1 MKTTKTIIIVILFA
15 AGLLAGCGDKKTDQ
29 ALSYIDTLMSH
40 QPDSALHMLDS
51 LMVEKPHWVRSQ
63 RMRYDL
69 LRLKAENKAYV
80 PFSSD
85 SIAQALV
92 SYYNFWGN
100 ANERMMAN
108 YLLGCVYRDLGD
120 SPRAIDA
127 YQTAIS
133 KADTTNSNCDF
144 YTLSCIY
151 AQIAEIYHKQL
162 LFSNELIARSS
173 SNHFAD
179 IVNDTLQTILN
190 ISKSASAYI
199 LLNKKDSAEILLE
212 RAKQLYLKTSFV
224 QEVWQSSTIL
234 MYMYVQDSDKLSE
247 AKRLMDEYEQN
258 SYLFN
263 KHHELTGPRRLY
275 YYYKGQYHEGI
286 NNLDSAEYYYRKVL
300 YPNMPFTA
308 LNSMYKGLLSVYTKR
323 HETDS
328 IAKYA
333 RLYCEVNDSSIA
345 KKDQE
350 LTAQMAANYNYGL
363 YQKEALKSESKAR
376 RAQLMTF
383 AIIIVTLITSI
394 ILYYQWRT
402 HKKKLK
408 EEKIRRQKEIEDLK
422 EKYATAVDEYS
433 NNIQTLQL
441 LENTHKETISIIQ
454 QELDKAKGDNN
465 TYRQKLSEINT
476 IYESNRQELLKENES
491 LKKKIEELKR
501 QEGFRQQLTNS
512 CNFADTDIMKRVGY
526 LIEHPLVG
534 MAEKESEQL
543 VLTASTYY
551 PALLHDLNNSP
562 RISQQEIRACIL
574 ISQALR
580 ESDIAHLLN
589 TSAQRITNIKATL
602 NKELFGQNSARTFYK
617 NLVKRYE
624 IYII

>member
-40 QPDSALHMLDS
+40 QPDSALHVLDS

-350 LTAQMAANYNYGL
+350 ITAKMAATYNYGH
-363 YQKEALKSESKAR
+363 YQKEALESESKANITR
-376 RAQLMTF
+376 IILLSF
-383 AIIIVTLITSI
+383 IFLVIIVTLFLWNKYQKVKKQRQQELENLKAEHVRATDEYSRN
-394 ILYYQWRT
+394 LYTMQLLDKTRQQDIALMQKDNIEYEEQMAE
-402 HKKKLK
+402 LK
-408 EEKIRRQKEIEDLK
+408 EENRRLAKLIKNIEQQNGILR
-422 EKYATAVDEYS
+422 Y
-433 NNIQTLQL
+433 
-441 LENTHKETISIIQ
+441 LENTNEFMQTRIVKRLKMLELNPLSSMKEADWA
-454 QELDKAKGDNN
+454 ELDAEIRKFFPDLIIDIHNAPNISK
-465 TYRQKLSEINT
+465 QKTRVCFLVILQISDSCIANWL
-476 IYESNRQELLKENES
+476 NLKPS
-491 LKKKIEELKR
+491 
-501 QEGFRQQLTNS
+501 
-512 CNFADTDIMKRVGY
+512 
-526 LIEHPLVG
+526 
-534 MAEKESEQL
+534 
-543 VLTASTYY
+543 
-551 PALLHDLNNSP
+551 
-562 RISQQEIRACIL
+562 RIS
-574 ISQALR
+574 
-580 ESDIAHLLN
+580 
-589 TSAQRITNIKATL
+589 NIKSEL
-602 NKELFGQNSARTFYK
+602 NEVFFAETSARTLYN
-617 NLVKRYE
+617 NLRQKYN
-624 IYII
+624 IISSRK